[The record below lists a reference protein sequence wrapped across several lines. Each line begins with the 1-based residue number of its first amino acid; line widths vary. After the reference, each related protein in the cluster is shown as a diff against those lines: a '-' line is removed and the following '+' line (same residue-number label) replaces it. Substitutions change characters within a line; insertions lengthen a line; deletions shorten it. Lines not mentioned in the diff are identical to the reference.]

1 MALNQNRLQRLSA
14 AVTAFNT
21 RLATVKQE
29 AITEAVQEAAA
40 TIPGGG
46 GGSSGVSSFNTRT
59 GSVTLSSTDVTTALG
74 FTPVTSYNDLTNK
87 PTLFSGS
94 YTDLTNKP
102 SLFSGS
108 YNDLTNKP
116 TLFSG
121 SYADLANKPTIPTV
135 PSVLSAFT
143 NDSGYLTADSSAAN
157 VKINSFGVGTAASN
171 TSGEIRA
178 TNNITAYYSSDIKFK
193 ENIREIDSPLDKV
206 VAIGGKYFD
215 WTDEYIN
222 SHGGEDGYFIRKSD
236 FGVIAQDVLKY
247 FPIAVRTRKDG
258 SLAVDYEKMCSLA
271 FAAIKQ
277 LEERVKALE
286 AK

>member
-14 AVTAFNT
+14 AVAAFNN
-21 RLATVKQE
+21 RLVAVKQE
-29 AITEAVQEAAA
+29 AIQEAVQEAAA

-94 YTDLTNKP
+94 YNDLTNKP
-102 SLFSGS
+102 TLFSGS

-116 TLFSG
+116 TI
-121 SYADLANKPTIPTV
+121 PTIPTSISTFV
-135 PSVLSAFT
+135 
-143 NDSGYLTADSSAAN
+143 NDAEYLTASSSAAN
-157 VKINSFGVGTAASN
+157 VKINSLGIGTAASN

-178 TNNITAYYSSDIKFK
+178 TDNITAYYSSDIKFK

-236 FGVIAQDVLKY
+236 FGVIAQDVLNN